1 MNCLSFG
8 ATYASI
14 YDELYAEKDYAAES
28 QFVLDQIRTI
38 APQAPMHIL
47 DLGCG
52 TGLHAMQFARA
63 GISVTGVDRS
73 ADMVAV
79 AEKRREL
86 SSDELQRRLHFKIG
100 DIRTIDL
107 NCRFDAVLSLFH
119 VISYVI
125 EDDDLERT
133 FQTVRRHLNVGGT
146 FLFDFWYG
154 PAILRDPPQQ
164 RVKIVQAAETVIH
177 RKTIPEWDQ
186 ARNLVCVNYHIK
198 VKNIASGKITRGRE
212 QHFVRYFFTK
222 ELESQLAVSGFE
234 VVRVGEW
241 LAATP
246 PSDSSF
252 GAYIL
257 AKAK

>member
-1 MNCLSFG
+1 LNFG

-14 YDELYAEKDYAAES
+14 YDELYAEKDYAAEA
-28 QFVLDQIRTI
+28 QFALDQIRTI
-38 APQAPMHIL
+38 APQTPMHIL

-52 TGLHAMQFARA
+52 TGLHAMQLAKA

-79 AEKRREL
+79 AEKRKEL
-86 SSDELQRRLHFKIG
+86 SSEELQGRLHFKIG

-125 EDDDLERT
+125 DDDDLERT

-154 PAILRDPPQQ
+154 PAILRVPPQQ
-164 RVKIVQAAETVIH
+164 GVKIVQAAGTVIH

-186 ARNLVCVNYHIK
+186 ERGLVCVNYHIEI
-198 VKNIASGKITRGRE
+198 KNIASGEITRGRE
-212 QHFVRYFFTK
+212 QHFVRYFSTN
-222 ELESQLAVSGFE
+222 ELESRLAVSGFE

>member
-1 MNCLSFG
+1 MSFG

-38 APQAPMHIL
+38 APQVPMHIL

-52 TGLHAMQFARA
+52 TGLHAMQLAKA

-86 SSDELQRRLHFKIG
+86 LSEELQRRLHFRIG

-107 NCRFDAVLSLFH
+107 NRRFDAALSLFH
-119 VISYVI
+119 VMSYVI

-133 FQTVRRHLNVGGT
+133 FQTVRRHLNVGGI

-154 PAILRDPPQQ
+154 PAIRRDPPQR
-164 RVKIVQAAETVIH
+164 RVKIVQAAGTVIH
-177 RKTIPEWDQ
+177 RKTIPEWD
-186 ARNLVCVNYHIK
+186 RERGLVCVNYHIEI
-198 VKNIASGKITRGRE
+198 KNVASGEITRGRE
-212 QHFVRYFFTK
+212 QHIVRYFSTN
-222 ELESQLAVSGFE
+222 ELKSRLAVSGFE

-257 AKAK
+257 AKAE